1 MPISRDRNSA
11 SHSVLSNRRGA
22 SSWDIVLK
30 VLSIT
35 LVSLLAFSSGVWFGK
50 KLSDSD
56 HQRQALEGDFSKA
69 SAQASH
75 SSKSHDQDDADALT
89 EQDVAQMADQALETA
104 KSEMAP
110 TAHSAATAGHASDST
125 SSTSHAKKTEAVHSE
140 AQATREVASTSAPT
154 APLPKK
160 ATTETAAAPA
170 QQRPDLS
177 AAAKAAQR
185 VAHNAAPVG
194 VEAPPPASRIPSSL
208 PKTVG
213 VSNDVEF
220 TVQVA
225 SYPTAQGAKEH
236 VDELVKKG
244 FPAFPVEAQING
256 RTWFRV
262 SVGSFKSF
270 NEAQRYRAQLIK
282 QTDLPSAIVQKISR

>member
-1 MPISRDRNSA
+1 MPALGN
-11 SHSVLSNRRGA
+11 HRGA
-22 SSWDIVLK
+22 SSWDVVLK

-69 SAQASH
+69 AAQAAH
-75 SSKSHDQDDADALT
+75 NSKTQDQDDADALT
-89 EQDVAQMADQALETA
+89 EQDVAQMADQALEAA
-104 KSEMAP
+104 KSQMAAQPSSAP
-110 TAHSAATAGHASDST
+110 TSGAPATQASATQASAAQTAASGANSGHSPQTTTA
-125 SSTSHAKKTEAVHSE
+125 AAAAPAPKPAN
-140 AQATREVASTSAPT
+140 REVASTQT
-154 APLPKK
+154 
-160 ATTETAAAPA
+160 AAPA
-170 QQRPDLS
+170 ANSQQRPDLS

-185 VAHNAAPVG
+185 VAQNAAPVG
-194 VEAPPPASRIPSSL
+194 VEAPPAQSRIPSSL

-213 VSNDVEF
+213 LSNDVEF

-270 NEAQRYRAQLIK
+270 NEAQRYRSQLIK